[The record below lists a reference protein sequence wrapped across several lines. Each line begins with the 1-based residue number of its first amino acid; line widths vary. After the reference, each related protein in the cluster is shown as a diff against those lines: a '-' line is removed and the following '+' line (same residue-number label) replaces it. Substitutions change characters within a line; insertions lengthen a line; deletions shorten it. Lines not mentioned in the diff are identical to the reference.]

1 MSEVKVGKV
10 THYFGHLQVA
20 VFEITDGELN
30 VGDTVRIAGHT
41 TNLTQPIETMQV
53 EHQMVQSAKAG
64 QSVAVK
70 VNQHVRKHDVVFK
83 VLPE

>member
-1 MSEVKVGKV
+1 MSEVKVGRV

-41 TNLTQPIETMQV
+41 TDVTQPVETMQV
-53 EHQMVQSAKAG
+53 EHQTIPSAKAG
-64 QSVAVK
+64 QSVGVK
-70 VNQHVRKHDVVFK
+70 VNQRVRKHDVVFK
-83 VLPE
+83 VLPG